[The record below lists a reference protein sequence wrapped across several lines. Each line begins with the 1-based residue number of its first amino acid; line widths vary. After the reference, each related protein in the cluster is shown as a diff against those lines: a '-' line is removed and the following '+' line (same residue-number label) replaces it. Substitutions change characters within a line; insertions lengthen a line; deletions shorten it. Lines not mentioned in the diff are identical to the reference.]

1 MSPEVLNHSFL
12 YGGILAGLMFVFI
25 VGSMIYNIE
34 LWLNDYPPDIRQK
47 YGPPGERT
55 LRQRKWYG
63 IALLTIMVVVL
74 LAAALQVPVKTVD
87 DPAFMVTF
95 RSTFIVF
102 LMGSLMDLLVID
114 LLLGMVIRPKFMILP
129 GTEGMAGYRNTKFHF
144 NAFLRGAVSGAVL
157 CLVVTAVAQG
167 ILLLV

>member
-1 MSPEVLNHSFL
+1 MSLEVLNHSLL

-47 YGPPGERT
+47 YGPPGEKT
-55 LRQRKWYG
+55 LRERKYYG
-63 IALLTIMVVVL
+63 IALLSIMVIVL
-74 LAAALQVPVKTVD
+74 LAAGLQVPVETVD
-87 DPAFMVTF
+87 DPPFLVTF
-95 RSTFIVF
+95 RSVFIVF

-129 GTEGMAGYRNTKFHF
+129 GTEGAEGYRNTKFHF

-157 CLVVTAVAQG
+157 CLVITAVAQG